1 MAHTSSAAVYNSDS
15 NAGYRQRKNR
25 RQLQRCLMV
34 MAADIQQQHLPLT
47 ATAPHKAAPGFLV
60 SACSR
65 SSDLLPGL
73 PAGSQFSSPLQ
84 VIDLAPCIS
93 GASQDCERASTGRQV
108 AESLHQTGCLV
119 VRDPRVAVGDSNCFL
134 DLMERYFCQ
143 ATSVKLLD
151 ARPTLHYQVSDKK

>member
-1 MAHTSSAAVYNSDS
+1 
-15 NAGYRQRKNR
+15 
-25 RQLQRCLMV
+25 MV